1 MKITI
6 IIMFFTLCSIS
17 IIAQTAQDKEQ
28 VQSACMD
35 YIEGF
40 YEGDT
45 AKIIRSIDK
54 DVFKYGYYKG
64 RNSTT
69 YAGEPMSFQEMLDYA
84 NNVKAKKNFAKADAP
99 RKVEI
104 YEVQDQTAAAKV
116 TAWWGTD
123 YILLA
128 KLNDKWMIRSVLW
141 QGPLKAPNK

>member
-6 IIMFFTLCSIS
+6 IILFFTVCSIS
-17 IIAQTAQDKEQ
+17 IMAQTDQAQ

-45 AKIIRSIDK
+45 SKIIRSIDK
-54 DVFKYGYYKG
+54 NVFKYGYWKDRKSNAY
-64 RNSTT
+64 S
-69 YAGEPMSFQEMLDYA
+69 GEPMSFQEMLDYA
-84 NNVKAKKNFAKADAP
+84 NNVKAKKSFAKADAP
-99 RKVEI
+99 KKVEI

-128 KLNDKWMIRSVLW
+128 KLNNKWMIRSVLW